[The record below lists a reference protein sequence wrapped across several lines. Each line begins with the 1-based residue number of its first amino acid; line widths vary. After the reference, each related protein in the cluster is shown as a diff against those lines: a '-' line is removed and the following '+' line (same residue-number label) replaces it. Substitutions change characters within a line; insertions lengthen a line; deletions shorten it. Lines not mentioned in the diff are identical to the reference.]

1 MKIKAHMKET
11 LVSELRLVA
20 EKMKEEEDIRKKN
33 YFFSATYG
41 TVNRIFNIN
50 FDPELV
56 LVHNV
61 LNMSYSTADA
71 LLRSIE
77 RGEERIIQI
86 PDNFFDKLASLT
98 EELATAIEEDKNIYG
113 VLQKIAA
120 LSYSLTGNG
129 YYLYQKGLMDFI

>member
-1 MKIKAHMKET
+1 MKINTYMKET
-11 LVSELRLVA
+11 LVNELRLVVR
-20 EKMKEEEDIRKKN
+20 KMKEETEIRRKN

-41 TVNRIFNIN
+41 AVYRIFNIN

-56 LVHNV
+56 LVHSV
-61 LNMSYSTADA
+61 LNMTYRTANA
-71 LLRSIE
+71 LLGGID

-98 EELATAIEEDKNIYG
+98 EELATAIEEDKDVYG
-113 VLQKIAA
+113 ILQKIAV

-129 YYLYQKGLMDFI
+129 YYLYQKGLIEI

>member
-1 MKIKAHMKET
+1 MKINTYMKET
-11 LVSELRLVA
+11 LVNELRLVVR
-20 EKMKEEEDIRKKN
+20 KMKEETDIRRKN

-41 TVNRIFNIN
+41 AVYRIFNIN

-56 LVHNV
+56 LVHSV
-61 LNMSYSTADA
+61 LNMTYRTANA
-71 LLRSIE
+71 LLGGID

-98 EELATAIEEDKNIYG
+98 EELATAIEEDKDVYG
-113 VLQKIAA
+113 ILQKIAV

-129 YYLYQKGLMDFI
+129 YYLYQKGLIEI